1 MTHIRQLG
9 VCALAVCACF
19 SAATIAAAAN
29 DQPPDPVQD
38 AKAAAQVAQGPM
50 IIERVH
56 SGFLV
61 APDFKVTEVDHRTS
75 EVAGAYAGWITD
87 NTLLVGGGGYW
98 LANGSRDR
106 EMAYG
111 GLVVGWLT
119 RTDRRFGFGAKA
131 LVGGG
136 QATLS
141 STVGDIFVLS
151 GDRDGPVR
159 QSQLPTGRT
168 PLRPVPNAR
177 VRFHEGFFIAEPE
190 ANLLVNLTRRLRLA
204 GGVGYRLIGGAR
216 GTDDRLRGVTGSVA
230 LQIGGGS

>member
-1 MTHIRQLG
+1 MRNRGQMYKHALTQWLFVASLFVLTSPLTAWAQDGTPASRQ
-9 VCALAVCACF
+9 
-19 SAATIAAAAN
+19 ST
-29 DQPPDPVQD
+29 
-38 AKAAAQVAQGPM
+38 QGPM
-50 IIERVH
+50 TIERVK

-75 EVAGAYAGWITD
+75 EMVGAYAGWITD

-98 LANGSRDR
+98 LANGSRGR

-111 GLVVGWLT
+111 GLVVGWLAP
-119 RTDRRFGFGAKA
+119 TDRRFGFGAKA

-141 STVGDIFVLS
+141 SAIGDIIILS

-159 QSQLPTGRT
+159 QSQSPTGRD
-168 PLRPVPNAR
+168 PLQPIPNAR

-216 GTDDRLRGVTGSVA
+216 GTNDRLRGVTGSVA